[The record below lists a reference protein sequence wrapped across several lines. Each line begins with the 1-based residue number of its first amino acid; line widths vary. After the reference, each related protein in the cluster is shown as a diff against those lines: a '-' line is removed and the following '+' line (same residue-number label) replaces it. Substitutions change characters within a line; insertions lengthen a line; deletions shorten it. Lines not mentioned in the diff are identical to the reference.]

1 MSLTTQIF
9 NFESSI
15 KEIHS
20 IISRIIM
27 EPRMEQSSEKSL
39 MLLRFDFIW
48 TYAEGGHR
56 SRSFSIVLDSVSK
69 CASDQL
75 LQLEESGM
83 NAEQGGDGS
92 DTDLG
97 SLGGIEDQGE
107 HSRQEV
113 VAVCWAERRNSLKN
127 HNVQFNNNFYTKLIN
142 RLP

>member
-1 MSLTTQIF
+1 
-9 NFESSI
+9 
-15 KEIHS
+15 
-20 IISRIIM
+20 
-27 EPRMEQSSEKSL
+27 
-39 MLLRFDFIW
+39 
-48 TYAEGGHR
+48 
-56 SRSFSIVLDSVSK
+56 
-69 CASDQL
+69 
-75 LQLEESGM
+75 M